1 MFTLTIKQAKTW
13 IIQARHEQVY
23 ALKYVT
29 INKYFLMHAT
39 VFQAEVYATHACVLP
54 LHDEVYMIIYRY
66 ACIVKEYS
74 RLIAVAKTTSELVSR
89 V

>member
-1 MFTLTIKQAKTW
+1 
-13 IIQARHEQVY
+13 
-23 ALKYVT
+23 
-29 INKYFLMHAT
+29 MHAT